1 MTAPT
6 QELPSW
12 LSLST
17 SLATNAAGQPTATF
31 TTLVYLPLTYYG
43 PSIPLGTDGVWVY
56 GGTTSPTLS
65 SSTSS
70 PTNSVSSSTSPTP
83 ATPSSTLATPSSTS
97 TAPSTTSPTL
107 PSTVTLPV
115 PTTTL
120 TTVPTSTS
128 SSALPSSTSSS
139 VPASGDLSS
148 HSHRTGVIVGSVF
161 GAVLGSL
168 LLLFLFICFLR
179 RRQRNQQQRNRRT
192 DSPVGQVMWMW
203 HDVHRNDYDQD
214 ADLDAQLRSP
224 GEEGSPVVSGDERDA
239 FLRRSEDPPD
249 NSRNGEPTARLVD
262 APRSSQDSSG
272 RPIGIALTAGA
283 GAAMVPTP
291 FGYKSSRPSDTSD
304 RGRHIISHEKLAEV
318 SASPQ
323 SPEEAELGPDAPL
336 LPPPAFNL
344 NVSHSSRKSLLPSER
359 SMTPG
364 NDPESAMLYTAQRV
378 RVGKDGVPSSSSG
391 TSWPEAI
398 GIPSIL
404 RRSWLS
410 PRTRSA
416 TPTPTTPSTK
426 SSLLARQLT
435 DNELEAGRS
444 LNAQLRAEMGY
455 RDGAR
460 PVSGVSGLS
469 TGSAR
474 SGNTVFYDAQSREE
488 VSFTPPPVPP
498 LPQGTASTGRSAP
511 AAPSPLSGEPMRA
524 HEENEQPPAYEP
536 TPPGSN
542 KKDEATDYLDAPV
555 PRPASPFASVSSAK
569 GLSPPPGLTLPNPH
583 VWRDSATSPS
593 TNTSGGIDIDL
604 LEEAPPAAG
613 ASWRQMAQGLPS
625 LHDRRTTFG
634 LPLIHPRDPT
644 TSEQGSLHS
653 MRSHLS
659 PHSALSAAGSAPV
672 SNSASEHSRGFT
684 LSSLKSLAHSS
695 SVSSTDRRFAR
706 PSPGEVSP
714 ALSAMGRQQ
723 QYQHQRRSHR
733 VAVPPVQ
740 PPPSL
745 VQSATVTSTTM
756 TTTTTRSSV
765 TTHTSVTDPVTG
777 EVTRVAHA
785 AWTGGRERE
794 SAVPEAD
801 LGTWGEEGW
810 SSPSHL
816 RILQNRIAGRDGAS
830 HA

>member
-6 QELPSW
+6 QELPAW

-56 GGTTSPTLS
+56 GGSTSPTPS

-70 PTNSVSSSTSPTP
+70 PPSSVSSLTFPTP
-83 ATPSSTLATPSSTS
+83 ATPSSTLAAPSSTS
-97 TAPSTTSPTL
+97 AVPSTATPSTITLPSPSTTI
-107 PSTVTLPV
+107 
-115 PTTTL
+115 

-128 SSALPSSTSSS
+128 SSTPPSSTSSS
-139 VPASGDLSS
+139 APVGNLSS
-148 HSHRTGVIVGSVF
+148 HSNRTGVIVGSVL
-161 GAVLGSL
+161 GSVLGSL
-168 LLLFLFICFLR
+168 LLLFLLICFLR
-179 RRQRNQQQRNRRT
+179 KRQRSQQQRNRHT
-192 DSPVGQVMWMW
+192 DPPVGQVMWMW
-203 HDVHRNDYDQD
+203 HDVHRNDYDPD
-214 ADLDAQLRSP
+214 ADIDAQLRSP
-224 GEEGSPVVSGDERDA
+224 GEEGSPMVSGDERDA
-239 FLRRSEDPPD
+239 FLRRSGDPPD
-249 NSRNGEPTARLVD
+249 DSRNGEPTARLVD

-272 RPIGIALTAGA
+272 RPIGIALAAGA
-283 GAAMVPTP
+283 GAAMAQPP
-291 FGYKSSRPSDTSD
+291 FGYKSPRPSDTSD
-304 RGRHIISHEKLAEV
+304 RGRHIISPEKLAEV
-318 SASPQ
+318 PVSPP

-364 NDPESAMLYTAQRV
+364 NDPESALLYTAQRV
-378 RVGKDGVPSSSSG
+378 RVGKNAVPSSSG

-398 GIPSIL
+398 GISSIL

-416 TPTPTTPSTK
+416 TPTTTPSTK

-444 LNAQLRAEMGY
+444 LNAQLHAEMGY

-474 SGNTVFYDAQSREE
+474 SGNTVFYDAQSRDD

-498 LPQGTASTGRSAP
+498 LPQGTASTGR
-511 AAPSPLSGEPMRA
+511 AASSPLSAEPMRA
-524 HEENEQPPAYEP
+524 HDESEQPPAYDP
-536 TPPGSN
+536 TPPGSS
-542 KKDEATDYLDAPV
+542 KRDELADYLDAPV

-569 GLSPPPGLTLPNPH
+569 GMSPPPGLSLPNPH

-625 LHDRRTTFG
+625 LHERRTTFG
-634 LPLIHPRDPT
+634 LPQLHSRDPT

-659 PHSALSAAGSAPV
+659 PHSALSASGSVPV
-672 SNSASEHSRGFT
+672 SISASGHSRAFT
-684 LSSLKSLAHSS
+684 LASLKSLAHSS
-695 SVSSTDRRFAR
+695 SVTSADRRFAR

-714 ALSAMGRQQ
+714 ALSATGRQPQ
-723 QYQHQRRSHR
+723 QQQQRPHR
-733 VAVPPVQ
+733 VVA
-740 PPPSL
+740 PPPA
-745 VQSATVTSTTM
+745 QSATVTSTTM

-765 TTHTSVTDPVTG
+765 TTHTSVMDPVTG
-777 EVTRVAHA
+777 EVSRVAHA
-785 AWTGGRERE
+785 VWTGGRERE
-794 SAVPEAD
+794 SEVPEAD

-816 RILQNRIAGRDGAS
+816 RILQNRVAGRDGAS

>member
-1 MTAPT
+1 
-6 QELPSW
+6 
-12 LSLST
+12 
-17 SLATNAAGQPTATF
+17 
-31 TTLVYLPLTYYG
+31 
-43 PSIPLGTDGVWVY
+43 
-56 GGTTSPTLS
+56 
-65 SSTSS
+65 
-70 PTNSVSSSTSPTP
+70 
-83 ATPSSTLATPSSTS
+83 
-97 TAPSTTSPTL
+97 
-107 PSTVTLPV
+107 
-115 PTTTL
+115 
-120 TTVPTSTS
+120 
-128 SSALPSSTSSS
+128 
-139 VPASGDLSS
+139 
-148 HSHRTGVIVGSVF
+148 
-161 GAVLGSL
+161 
-168 LLLFLFICFLR
+168 
-179 RRQRNQQQRNRRT
+179 
-192 DSPVGQVMWMW
+192 MWMW
-203 HDVHRNDYDQD
+203 HDVHRNDYDPD
-214 ADLDAQLRSP
+214 ADIDAQLRSP
-224 GEEGSPVVSGDERDA
+224 GEEGSPMVSGDERDA
-239 FLRRSEDPPD
+239 FLRRSGDPPD
-249 NSRNGEPTARLVD
+249 DSRNGEPTARLVD

-272 RPIGIALTAGA
+272 RPIGIALAAGA
-283 GAAMVPTP
+283 GAAMAPAP
-291 FGYKSSRPSDTSD
+291 FGYKSPRPSDTSD
-304 RGRHIISHEKLAEV
+304 RGRHIISPEKLAEV
-318 SASPQ
+318 PVSPQ

-364 NDPESAMLYTAQRV
+364 NDPESALLYTAQRV
-378 RVGKDGVPSSSSG
+378 RVGKNAVPSSSG

-398 GIPSIL
+398 GISSIL

-416 TPTPTTPSTK
+416 TPTTTPSTK

-444 LNAQLRAEMGY
+444 LNAQLHAEMGY

-474 SGNTVFYDAQSREE
+474 SGNTVFYDAQSRDD

-498 LPQGTASTGRSAP
+498 LPQGTASTGR
-511 AAPSPLSGEPMRA
+511 AASSPLSAEPMRA
-524 HEENEQPPAYEP
+524 HDESEQPPAYDP
-536 TPPGSN
+536 TPPGSSQ
-542 KKDEATDYLDAPV
+542 KDELADYLDAPV

-569 GLSPPPGLTLPNPH
+569 GMSPPPGLSLPNPH

-625 LHDRRTTFG
+625 LHERRTTFG
-634 LPLIHPRDPT
+634 LPQIHPRDPT

-659 PHSALSAAGSAPV
+659 PHSALSASGSAPV
-672 SNSASEHSRGFT
+672 SISASGHSRAFT
-684 LSSLKSLAHSS
+684 LASLKSLAHSS
-695 SVSSTDRRFAR
+695 SVTSADRRFAR

-714 ALSAMGRQQ
+714 ALSATGRQPQ
-723 QYQHQRRSHR
+723 QQQQQRPHR
-733 VAVPPVQ
+733 VVA
-740 PPPSL
+740 PPPA
-745 VQSATVTSTTM
+745 QSATVTSTTM

-777 EVTRVAHA
+777 EVSRVAHA
-785 AWTGGRERE
+785 VWTGGRERE
-794 SAVPEAD
+794 SEVPEAD

-816 RILQNRIAGRDGAS
+816 RILQNRVAGRDGAS